1 VEWLPGQRA
10 PSEGDFL
17 PDVPAERGIK
27 MAFYIQELVQHFI
40 CNGALKLFAINKRGT
55 VTLPA
60 PPGADMLGKTFLQ
73 DNGTL
78 SSSA

>member
-1 VEWLPGQRA
+1 MEQLEWLSGERE
-10 PSEGDFL
+10 PSEGGFF

-40 CNGALKLFAINKRGT
+40 CNGANPMCLKLFVINKRDA

-60 PPGADMLGKTFLQ
+60 PPGTEILGKTFL
-73 DNGTL
+73 
-78 SSSA
+78 